1 MYESRL
7 ERSWRLLT
15 LESDCQ
21 ALTLLT
27 SLVSSGNTSIPP
39 VSVSVPPPHHLAFA
53 ATLAIHPTLTIRAS
67 SDNRAE
73 EASLALGYLRLLLK
87 VVGPINANF
96 HDAFIY
102 TAVGIRGVSGRRR
115 GQGDS
120 ASNNGDD
127 RDSISSD
134 LAETGA
140 IWARAEDFWQ
150 VAGWGFNCS
159 VLNEKRWARWN
170 QWLEFMIEVFEKD
183 WEARGFDVGEDA
195 TPNDCKSD
203 PREGSMIVGSLS
215 SGGSSGKER
224 RIIRAIFADGGLR
237 AAGEFTEIWKNET
250 KERKQDTDLKR
261 ISKKIDIATD
271 DYGDYMDEDGE
282 SELEDS
288 DTNSQENL
296 PSLNP
301 PTSTTTLPNLSDP
314 LGGSSSLNLRYR
326 LLSLL
331 SAVSIALPH
340 KFTPLS
346 NLFDHFCEHIRPLP
360 LPTFF
365 ALMSPLQLAHFPPST
380 AIALTKF
387 LLNSLIA
394 ASAPMPTDE
403 YPFSQETLETCYIPY
418 TANTSSVADNA
429 KVSLLIEALLR
440 IVDRHKGLSWTPRLQ
455 DAVDEGIPARE
466 KKAKT
471 AARRRDR
478 SSASGGDER
487 IWLKASA
494 ARIRSVVAMARPR

>member
-1 MYESRL
+1 M
-7 ERSWRLLT
+7 
-15 LESDCQ
+15 
-21 ALTLLT
+21 
-27 SLVSSGNTSIPP
+27 
-39 VSVSVPPPHHLAFA
+39 
-53 ATLAIHPTLTIRAS
+53 
-67 SDNRAE
+67 
-73 EASLALGYLRLLLK
+73 
-87 VVGPINANF
+87 
-96 HDAFIY
+96 
-102 TAVGIRGVSGRRR
+102 GIRGVSGRRR
-115 GQGDS
+115 VLGDS
-120 ASNNGDD
+120 GSNDGND
-127 RDSISSD
+127 RDSISSE

-159 VLNEKRWARWN
+159 VLHKRRWTRWH
-170 QWLEFMIEVFEKD
+170 QWLDFMIEVFERD
-183 WEARGFDVGEDA
+183 WEARGFDVGEHA
-195 TPNDCKSD
+195 TPNDGKPD
-203 PREGSMIVGSLS
+203 PREGSMIVGSLN

-224 RIIRAIFADGGLR
+224 RILRAIFADGRLR

-250 KERKQDTDLKR
+250 KERKQDIDLKR

-271 DYGDYMDEDGE
+271 DYGDYMDEDRD
-282 SELEDS
+282 SELEDP
-288 DTNSQENL
+288 DTSSQKNL

-301 PTSTTTLPNLSDP
+301 PSSTTTFPNLSDP
-314 LGGSSSLNLRYR
+314 LGGSSSLDLRYR

-340 KFTPLS
+340 KFTPLP
-346 NLFDHFCEHIRPLP
+346 NLFDLFCENIRPLP

-365 ALMSPLQLAHFPPST
+365 ALMTPIQLAHFSPHT

-394 ASAPMPTDE
+394 ASAPMPTNE
-403 YPFSQETLETCYIPY
+403 YPFSQETLEICYIPY
-418 TANTSSVADNA
+418 TANTTSIADNA

-440 IVDRHKGLSWTPRLQ
+440 IVDRHKCLSWTPRLQ

-471 AARRRDR
+471 TSRKRDR
-478 SSASGGDER
+478 NSASGGDER
-487 IWLKASA
+487 VWLTASA

>member
-1 MYESRL
+1 M
-7 ERSWRLLT
+7 LT

-27 SLVSSGNTSIPP
+27 SLISSGNTSIPP
-39 VSVSVPPPHHLAFA
+39 VPASVPPPHHLAFA

-67 SDNRAE
+67 SNNRAE
-73 EASLALGYLRLLLK
+73 EASLALSYLRLLLK
-87 VVGPINANF
+87 VVGPIHANF

-115 GQGDS
+115 VLGDS
-120 ASNNGDD
+120 GSNNGDD
-127 RDSISSD
+127 RDCISSE
-134 LAETGA
+134 LAETGS

-159 VLNEKRWARWN
+159 VLHKKRWARWN
-170 QWLEFMIEVFEKD
+170 QWLDFMIEVFERD
-183 WEARGFDVGEDA
+183 WEARGFDVGEDG
-195 TPNDCKSD
+195 TPNDGKPD
-203 PREGSMIVGSLS
+203 LREDSIIVRSLIS
-215 SGGSSGKER
+215 RGSSGKER
-224 RIIRAIFADGGLR
+224 RILRAIFADGRLR

-271 DYGDYMDEDGE
+271 DYGDSMDEDRD

-288 DTNSQENL
+288 DTNPQEDL
-296 PSLNP
+296 PSLSP
-301 PTSTTTLPNLSDP
+301 SSTTTLPDLSEP

-331 SAVSIALPH
+331 LAVSITLPH

-346 NLFDHFCEHIRPLP
+346 NLFDLFCENIRPLP

-365 ALMSPLQLAHFPPST
+365 TLMSPLQLAHFPPHT

-394 ASAPMPTDE
+394 ASAPIPTDE
-403 YPFSQETLETCYIPY
+403 CPFSQETLIICYIPY
-418 TANTSSVADNA
+418 TANTSSIADNA

-471 AARRRDR
+471 AARKRDR
-478 SSASGGDER
+478 NFASGGDER
-487 IWLKASA
+487 LWLTASA

>member
-1 MYESRL
+1 M
-7 ERSWRLLT
+7 LT

-27 SLVSSGNTSIPP
+27 SLISSGNTSIPLVP
-39 VSVSVPPPHHLAFA
+39 ASVPPPHHLAFA

-67 SDNRAE
+67 SNNRAE
-73 EASLALGYLRLLLK
+73 EASLALWYLRLLLK
-87 VVGPINANF
+87 VVGPIHANF
-96 HDAFIY
+96 HSAFIY

-115 GQGDS
+115 VLGDS
-120 ASNNGDD
+120 GSNDGDD
-127 RDSISSD
+127 RDSISSE

-159 VLNEKRWARWN
+159 VLHKRRWARWH
-170 QWLEFMIEVFEKD
+170 QWLDFMIEVFERD
-183 WEARGFDVGEDA
+183 WEARGSDVKEDA
-195 TPNDCKSD
+195 TPSDGKPD
-203 PREGSMIVGSLS
+203 PREGSMIVGSLI

-224 RIIRAIFADGGLR
+224 RILRAIFADGKLR

-250 KERKQDTDLKR
+250 KERKQVIDLKR

-271 DYGDYMDEDGE
+271 DYGDYMDEDRD

-301 PTSTTTLPNLSDP
+301 PSSTTTLPNLSDP

-340 KFTPLS
+340 KFTPLP
-346 NLFDHFCEHIRPLP
+346 NLFDLICENIRPLP

-365 ALMSPLQLAHFPPST
+365 ALMSPIQLAHFPPRT

-403 YPFSQETLETCYIPY
+403 YPFSQETLELCYIPY
-418 TANTSSVADNA
+418 TANTSSIADNA

-471 AARRRDR
+471 AARKRDR
-478 SSASGGDER
+478 NSASGGDER
-487 IWLKASA
+487 LWLTASA

>member
-1 MYESRL
+1 M
-7 ERSWRLLT
+7 LT
-15 LESDCQ
+15 FESDGQ

-27 SLVSSGNTSIPP
+27 SLISSGNTSIPP
-39 VSVSVPPPHHLAFA
+39 APASVPPPHHLAFA

-73 EASLALGYLRLLLK
+73 EASLALGYLRLLLD

-96 HDAFIY
+96 HDAFTY

-115 GQGDS
+115 VLGDS
-120 ASNNGDD
+120 GSKNGGE

-140 IWARAEDFWQ
+140 IWARVEDFWQ

-159 VLNEKRWARWN
+159 VLHKTRWARWN
-170 QWLEFMIEVFEKD
+170 QWLEFMIDVLEKD
-183 WEARGFDVGEDA
+183 WKAREFGVRGDA
-195 TPNDCKSD
+195 TPNDGKLD
-203 PREGSMIVGSLS
+203 PREDSMIVGSLS
-215 SGGSSGKER
+215 SGGSAGKER
-224 RIIRAIFADGGLR
+224 RIIRAIFADGRLR

-250 KERKQDTDLKR
+250 KERKQDTEHKR

-271 DYGDYMDEDGE
+271 DYGDYMDEDR
-282 SELEDS
+282 DS
-288 DTNSQENL
+288 DFEDPDINPQESF

-301 PTSTTTLPNLSDP
+301 SSSTSSLPNPSDL
-314 LGGSSSLNLRYR
+314 LGGSPSLNLRSR

-340 KFTPLS
+340 KFITLS
-346 NLFDHFCEHIRPLP
+346 NLFELFCEQIRPLP

-365 ALMSPLQLAHFPPST
+365 ALMSPLQLAHFPPHT

-394 ASAPMPTDE
+394 ASAPIPRDD
-403 YPFSQETLETCYIPY
+403 YQFSQETLETCYIPY
-418 TANTSSVADNA
+418 TANTSSIADNA

-440 IVDRHKGLSWTPRLQ
+440 IIDRHKGLSWTPSLQ

-471 AARRRDR
+471 GAKKRDR
-478 SSASGGDER
+478 HFVGGVDER

-494 ARIRSVVAMARPR
+494 ARIRSVVAMAKPR

>member
-1 MYESRL
+1 M
-7 ERSWRLLT
+7 

-27 SLVSSGNTSIPP
+27 SLISSGNTSIPP
-39 VSVSVPPPHHLAFA
+39 VPASVPPPHHLAFA

-67 SDNRAE
+67 SNNRAE
-73 EASLALGYLRLLLK
+73 EASLALWYLRLLLK
-87 VVGPINANF
+87 VVGPIHANF

-115 GQGDS
+115 VPGDS
-120 ASNNGDD
+120 GSNNGND
-127 RDSISSD
+127 RDSISSE
-134 LAETGA
+134 LAETGS

-159 VLNEKRWARWN
+159 VLHKKRWARWN
-170 QWLEFMIEVFEKD
+170 QWLDFMIEVFERD
-183 WEARGFDVGEDA
+183 WESRGFDVGEDR
-195 TPNDCKSD
+195 TPNDGKPD
-203 PREGSMIVGSLS
+203 LREDSIIVRSLI

-224 RIIRAIFADGGLR
+224 RILRAIFADGRLR

-271 DYGDYMDEDGE
+271 DYGDYMDEDRD

-288 DTNSQENL
+288 DTNPQQDL
-296 PSLNP
+296 PSLSP
-301 PTSTTTLPNLSDP
+301 SSTTTLPDLSEP

-331 SAVSIALPH
+331 LAVSITLPQ

-346 NLFDHFCEHIRPLP
+346 NLFDLFCENIRPLP

-365 ALMSPLQLAHFPPST
+365 TLMSPLQLAHFPPHT

-394 ASAPMPTDE
+394 ASAPIPTDE
-403 YPFSQETLETCYIPY
+403 CPFSQETLVLCYIPY
-418 TANTSSVADNA
+418 TANTSSIADNA

-471 AARRRDR
+471 AARKRDR
-478 SSASGGDER
+478 NFATGGDER
-487 IWLKASA
+487 LWLTASA

>member
-1 MYESRL
+1 M
-7 ERSWRLLT
+7 LT

-27 SLVSSGNTSIPP
+27 SLISSGNTSIHP
-39 VSVSVPPPHHLAFA
+39 VPASVPPPHHLAFA

-73 EASLALGYLRLLLK
+73 EASLALWYLRLLLK

-96 HDAFIY
+96 RDAFTY
-102 TAVGIRGVSGRRR
+102 TSVGIRGVSGRRLVL
-115 GQGDS
+115 GDS
-120 ASNNGDD
+120 GSNNGDD
-127 RDSISSD
+127 HDSISSD

-140 IWARAEDFWQ
+140 IWARVEDFWQ

-159 VLNEKRWARWN
+159 VLHKKRWARWN
-170 QWLEFMIEVFEKD
+170 QWLDFMIEVFEKD
-183 WEARGFDVGEDA
+183 WEARGFDFGKDA
-195 TPNDCKSD
+195 RSNDGKPD
-203 PREGSMIVGSLS
+203 PREDSMIVESLS

-224 RIIRAIFADGGLR
+224 KILRAIFADGKLR

-271 DYGDYMDEDGE
+271 DYGDYMDEDRD

-296 PSLNP
+296 PSLNLSA
-301 PTSTTTLPNLSDP
+301 STTTLPNLSDP

-340 KFTPLS
+340 KFTALS
-346 NLFDHFCEHIRPLP
+346 NLLGLFCEHIRPLP

-365 ALMSPLQLAHFPPST
+365 ALMSPLQLAHFPPHT
-380 AIALTKF
+380 AIVLTKS

-403 YPFSQETLETCYIPY
+403 YPFRQETLERCYIPY
-418 TANTSSVADNA
+418 TANTSSIADNA

-440 IVDRHKGLSWTPRLQ
+440 IVDRHKSLSWTPSLQ

-471 AARRRDR
+471 AARKRDR
-478 SSASGGDER
+478 NSAGGGDDR
-487 IWLKASA
+487 LWLKASA

>member
-1 MYESRL
+1 M
-7 ERSWRLLT
+7 LT
-15 LESDCQ
+15 LQSDCQ
-21 ALTLLT
+21 ALTLFT
-27 SLVSSGNTSIPP
+27 SLISSGNTSIPP
-39 VSVSVPPPHHLAFA
+39 VPASVPPPHHLAFA

-73 EASLALGYLRLLLK
+73 EASLALWYLRLLLK

-96 HDAFIY
+96 HDAFMY
-102 TAVGIRGVSGRRR
+102 TAAGIRGVSGRRR
-115 GQGDS
+115 VLGDS
-120 ASNNGDD
+120 VSNNGDD
-127 RDSISSD
+127 RDGISSD

-159 VLNEKRWARWN
+159 ILHKKRWARWN

-183 WEARGFDVGEDA
+183 WEVRGFDVGKDARKDA
-195 TPNDCKSD
+195 TPDDGKPD
-203 PREGSMIVGSLS
+203 PREDSMIVGSLS
-215 SGGSSGKER
+215 CGGSSGKER
-224 RIIRAIFADGGLR
+224 RILRAVFADGR
-237 AAGEFTEIWKNET
+237 NKAAGEFTEIWKNET

-271 DYGDYMDEDGE
+271 DYGDYMDEDRD
-282 SELEDS
+282 SEFEDS

-301 PTSTTTLPNLSDP
+301 SASITTLPNPSDP

-331 SAVSIALPH
+331 SAVSIALPY

-346 NLFDHFCEHIRPLP
+346 NLFDLFCEHIRPLP

-365 ALMSPLQLAHFPPST
+365 ALMSPVQLAHFPPHT

-403 YPFSQETLETCYIPY
+403 YPFNQETLERCYIPY
-418 TANTSSVADNA
+418 TANTSSIADNA
-429 KVSLLIEALLR
+429 KVSLLIEVLLR
-440 IVDRHKGLSWTPRLQ
+440 IVDRHKGLSWSPRLQ
-455 DAVDEGIPARE
+455 GAVDAGIPARE

-471 AARRRDR
+471 VARKRDR
-478 SSASGGDER
+478 NPAGGGDER
-487 IWLKASA
+487 LWLNASA